1 MVSVAMSADVER
13 DYSRA
18 AKVLIAIQ
26 LRLLAKDYGEE
37 HDDEPNP
44 GVCEGLD

>member
-1 MVSVAMSADVER
+1 MVIAAMSEDVER

-26 LRLLAKDYGEE
+26 LRLLANDHGEE
-37 HDDEPNP
+37 HHDEPNP
-44 GVCEGLD
+44 GLREGLN

>member
-1 MVSVAMSADVER
+1 MVNAELSQDVER

-26 LRLLAKDYGEE
+26 LRLLASNGEE
-37 HDDEPNP
+37 PNDEPNA
-44 GVCEGLD
+44 GLRESFD

>member
-1 MVSVAMSADVER
+1 MVIAVTSQDVAR

-26 LRLLAKDYGEE
+26 LRLLVNDHGEE
-37 HDDEPNP
+37 NDDEPNP
-44 GVCEGLD
+44 GLREGLN